1 MIYEL
6 DIEDGKEKPIINFLK
21 QLDFLTIRQIKKSE
35 DKITPTKKEAGSDL
49 SYFDTCPEW
58 ELNTDELRK
67 MDTAKRIKGW
77 L

>member
-1 MIYEL
+1 MI
-6 DIEDGKEKPIINFLK
+6 GKLGLEGGNDQPN
-21 QLDFLTIRQIKKSE
+21 QNSE
-35 DKITPTKKEAGSDL
+35 SKITPAENEPGSDL

-67 MDTAKRIKGW
+67 VDTAKRIERW